1 MSFIQNR
8 IHAFKHSFKGLSYFF
23 KNETHAKIH
32 SIGALCAVGFGALL
46 QISISDWCWISLA
59 IFTVF
64 ITEILNTS
72 LEKVVDL
79 ISLEKSEL
87 AKKAKDLGAAAVLL
101 SSLFSVIIGV
111 LVFQAYL

>member
-1 MSFIQNR
+1 
-8 IHAFKHSFKGLSYFF
+8 
-23 KNETHAKIH
+23 
-32 SIGALCAVGFGALL
+32 
-46 QISISDWCWISLA
+46 
-59 IFTVF
+59 
-64 ITEILNTS
+64 
-72 LEKVVDL
+72 VVDL